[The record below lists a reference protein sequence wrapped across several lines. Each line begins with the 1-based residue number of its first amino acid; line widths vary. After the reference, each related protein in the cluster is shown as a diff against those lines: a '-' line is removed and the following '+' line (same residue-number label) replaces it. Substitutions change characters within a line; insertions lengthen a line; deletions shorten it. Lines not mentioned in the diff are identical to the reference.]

1 MSKLMFLIQLRAPLL
16 LLAGLVSAVAA
27 QGQTWGDPSLLGGRA
42 AVANSPLSG
51 AQPGITQMPAA
62 ELPKPSLA
70 VPALPDGGPAKT
82 PIKPELPALINTQF
96 QRFAQEATGKLLPLY
111 GYKLFDGGRYPAL
124 TDVPAPSNYVLGV
137 GDEIDLKIWGV
148 VDLALRLPVDRNGQI
163 TIPKVGNVTVSGIR
177 ADQLEK
183 QLKTQVARVF
193 SNFELS
199 ATLGR
204 LRSVQIFV
212 VGEARQPG
220 AYTVS
225 SLSTLVS
232 ALFETGGP
240 AATGSMRSIRLVRDG
255 KTVTTLDLY
264 AFLHAG
270 QVNADAR
277 LMPGDVIVIPPVGP
291 RVGLQGA
298 LDNQAIYE
306 LSGPEESLGRLLDYS
321 GGRQVLTAT
330 TKALVERVSPG
341 QSQASRSV
349 EERVLDGRGLQSM
362 VRDGDIVTLLG
373 ISPEFA
379 NAVTLRG
386 NVAQALRHAHRPGM
400 RVSDLIPEASALITR
415 DFFSAKNSLVQ
426 FETPAS
432 TALPDPRQ
440 RVSKDQLLNEIKT
453 QLSEVNW
460 EYAVIERLNPRLV
473 QMELIPFNLGL
484 AVKQRDP
491 AHNLELQAG
500 DVVTVFGVK
509 DLPVPVSQRKLYVRL
524 GGEVKAPGIYQV
536 QTGETLPQLITRA
549 GGLTR
554 EAYPYATQ
562 LTREST
568 KAAQQENLDR
578 AVRRME
584 SSINSDVSML
594 TQNMTDSEK
603 ANAAQLQIQ
612 KQAAQASLERLRSLK
627 PSGRVALEVDP
638 RNPALPPISLEDG
651 DSILVPN
658 RPGFVSVYGSV
669 FTESTLV
676 HRPGLL
682 VADYLEK
689 AGPTREADLQASL
702 LIRADGTVLASKAQ
716 RSLFGFGNSGF
727 MSMNMEPGD
736 AIFVPEQLDRRSPY
750 TQFIQGAKD
759 WTQLFYQFGLGAAAI
774 KTLRN

>member
-1 MSKLMFLIQLRAPLL
+1 MPKSIFLIRLRAPLL
-16 LLAGLVSAVAA
+16 LLAALAALAGEVNA
-27 QGQTWGDPSLLGGRA
+27 QGPTLGDPSLLGTRTGA
-42 AVANSPLSG
+42 SSSAIPGAMPSVSPVPSTDLK
-51 AQPGITQMPAA
+51 IT
-62 ELPKPSLA
+62 
-70 VPALPDGGPAKT
+70 DTKT
-82 PIKPELPALINTQF
+82 PIKPELPALITTQF

-111 GYKLFDGGRYPAL
+111 GYKLFEGGRYPAV

-137 GDEIDLKIWGV
+137 ADEIDLKIWGV
-148 VDLALRLPVDRNGQI
+148 IDLSLRLQVDRNGQI

-183 QLKTQVARVF
+183 HLKAQVARVF

-220 AYTVS
+220 AYSVS

-240 AATGSMRSIRLVRDG
+240 AATGSMRNIRLVRDG

-270 QVNADAR
+270 QVSADAR

-306 LSGPEESLGRLLDYS
+306 LSGPEEPLGRLLDYS

-330 TKALVERVSPG
+330 PKALVERVNPG

-386 NVAQALRHAHRPGM
+386 NVAQALRHSHRPGM

-415 DFFSAKNSLVQ
+415 DFFGVRNSLVQ
-426 FETPAS
+426 FETPTNS
-432 TALPDPRQ
+432 ALADPRQ
-440 RVSKDQLLNEIKT
+440 RFSGGQLLTEIKN

-460 EYAVIERLNPRLV
+460 EYAVIERLNPLRVELD
-473 QMELIPFNLGL
+473 LIPFNLGL
-484 AVKQRDP
+484 AVKNRDP
-491 AHNLELQAG
+491 SHNLELLAG

-509 DLPVPVSQRKLYVRL
+509 DLPVPISQRKLYVRL
-524 GGEVKAPGIYQV
+524 GGEVKAPGVYQV
-536 QTGETLPQLITRA
+536 QSGETLPQLITRA

-562 LTREST
+562 LSREST
-568 KAAQQENLDR
+568 KAVQQENLDR
-578 AVRRME
+578 TLRRME
-584 SSINSDVSML
+584 SAINSDQSML
-594 TQNMTDSEK
+594 AQNMGDPAR
-603 ANAAQLQIQ
+603 ANPAQLQLQ
-612 KQAAQASLERLRSLK
+612 QQAAKASLEKLRSLK
-627 PSGRVALEVDP
+627 PSGRVALEMDP
-638 RNPALPPISLEDG
+638 RKPVLPPIALEDG
-651 DSILVPN
+651 DTITVPN

-669 FTESTLV
+669 FTESSLV
-676 HRPGLL
+676 HRTGLM
-682 VADYLEK
+682 VGDYLEK
-689 AGPTREADLQASL
+689 AGPTPEADLQSIM
-702 LIRADGTVLASKAQ
+702 LIRADGTVVASKAQ
-716 RSLFGFGNSGF
+716 RSLFGFGHAGF
-727 MSMNMEPGD
+727 MSLNMEPGD
-736 AIFVPEQLDRRSPY
+736 AIFVPEKLDRRTSY
-750 TQFIQGAKD
+750 NQFIQGAKD
-759 WTQLFYQFGLGAAAI
+759 WTQLLYQFGLGVAAI

>member
-1 MSKLMFLIQLRAPLL
+1 MLLIQLRAPLL

-42 AVANSPLSG
+42 AVASSPLSG

-70 VPALPDGGPAKT
+70 VPALPGSDPTRATDPRLPEAKT

-148 VDLALRLPVDRNGQI
+148 VDLALRLTVDRNGQI

-306 LSGPEESLGRLLDYS
+306 LSGP
-321 GGRQVLTAT
+321 
-330 TKALVERVSPG
+330 
-341 QSQASRSV
+341 
-349 EERVLDGRGLQSM
+349 
-362 VRDGDIVTLLG
+362 
-373 ISPEFA
+373 
-379 NAVTLRG
+379 
-386 NVAQALRHAHRPGM
+386 
-400 RVSDLIPEASALITR
+400 
-415 DFFSAKNSLVQ
+415 
-426 FETPAS
+426 
-432 TALPDPRQ
+432 
-440 RVSKDQLLNEIKT
+440 
-453 QLSEVNW
+453 
-460 EYAVIERLNPRLV
+460 
-473 QMELIPFNLGL
+473 
-484 AVKQRDP
+484 
-491 AHNLELQAG
+491 
-500 DVVTVFGVK
+500 
-509 DLPVPVSQRKLYVRL
+509 
-524 GGEVKAPGIYQV
+524 
-536 QTGETLPQLITRA
+536 
-549 GGLTR
+549 
-554 EAYPYATQ
+554 
-562 LTREST
+562 
-568 KAAQQENLDR
+568 
-578 AVRRME
+578 
-584 SSINSDVSML
+584 
-594 TQNMTDSEK
+594 
-603 ANAAQLQIQ
+603 
-612 KQAAQASLERLRSLK
+612 
-627 PSGRVALEVDP
+627 
-638 RNPALPPISLEDG
+638 
-651 DSILVPN
+651 
-658 RPGFVSVYGSV
+658 
-669 FTESTLV
+669 
-676 HRPGLL
+676 
-682 VADYLEK
+682 
-689 AGPTREADLQASL
+689 
-702 LIRADGTVLASKAQ
+702 
-716 RSLFGFGNSGF
+716 
-727 MSMNMEPGD
+727 
-736 AIFVPEQLDRRSPY
+736 RSPW
-750 TQFIQGAKD
+750 AAC
-759 WTQLFYQFGLGAAAI
+759 WTTAVAA
-774 KTLRN
+774 RC